1 MPWPP
6 PMQADPMPYFCPVLR
21 SLWTLC
27 GDIISQ
33 EARGETRDNTRD
45 KTRDNTR
52 DKTRDKTRDTTRDK
66 AAAYMW
72 AEILAPDAASGCPSA
87 TAPPHVLNFSVG
99 KSSAFWQDSA
109 WAANASLISICNRG
123 NTY

>member
-1 MPWPP
+1 M
-6 PMQADPMPYFCPVLR
+6 
-21 SLWTLC
+21 
-27 GDIISQ
+27 
-33 EARGETRDNTRD
+33 
-45 KTRDNTR
+45 
-52 DKTRDKTRDTTRDK
+52 TRDKTRDTTRDK
-66 AAAYMW
+66 IRDKIRDTTRDKTRDKICDMTRDKTRDKICDKTRDKTAAYMW
-72 AEILAPDAASGCPSA
+72 AEILAPEAASGCPSA

>member
-1 MPWPP
+1 M
-6 PMQADPMPYFCPVLR
+6 
-21 SLWTLC
+21 
-27 GDIISQ
+27 I
-33 EARGETRDNTRD
+33 
-45 KTRDNTR
+45 
-52 DKTRDKTRDTTRDK
+52 RDTTRDK
-66 AAAYMW
+66 TAAYMW

>member
-45 KTRDNTR
+45 TTR
-52 DKTRDKTRDTTRDK
+52 DKT
-66 AAAYMW
+66 AAYMW